1 MTTNLKVKLLSNEQQ
16 IIVNYTKYITVI
28 LLQLRT
34 TYAPV
39 NLKLPLNVNASYTNN
54 LCQMLKLP
62 SSAKMRPRTDKLNVN
77 PTLIH
82 KEVKAWFSEGWKL
95 SAHSLPRTTLSR
107 IWKSSFKEV
116 KSSVHL
122 TPQGNTIKSWW
133 IWGDYFSFPP
143 GMPGVWGGGGGVGQI
158 TGALWRYYNENKGI

>member
-82 KEVKAWFSEGWKL
+82 KEVKA
-95 SAHSLPRTTLSR
+95 
-107 IWKSSFKEV
+107 
-116 KSSVHL
+116 
-122 TPQGNTIKSWW
+122 
-133 IWGDYFSFPP
+133 
-143 GMPGVWGGGGGVGQI
+143 
-158 TGALWRYYNENKGI
+158 